1 MNGRIMN
8 RRMKVYVAGPYS
20 SDNVLGVLSNIRKG
34 NRWAYQLLQ
43 QGFAPFS
50 PWLDYHFVLEDHTND
65 LTVQDFYE
73 YSMEWLRVSDAIFVQ
88 GDWQKS
94 KGTLAEIEEA
104 KLLSIPIFFDITKL
118 ILYARE
124 QGFTV

>member
-1 MNGRIMN
+1 MINRSRI
-8 RRMKVYVAGPYS
+8 RVYVAGLYS

-34 NRWAYQLLQ
+34 NHVAYQLLH

-65 LTVQDFYE
+65 LTVQDFYD
-73 YSMEWLRVSDAIFVQ
+73 YSMAWLRASDAVLVQ
-88 GDWQKS
+88 GNWQKS
-94 KGTLAEIEEA
+94 HGTQEEIEEA
-104 KLLSIPIFFDITKL
+104 NKLNIPVFFDLTKL

-124 QGFTV
+124 QGFKV

>member
-1 MNGRIMN
+1 MTEQK
-8 RRMKVYVAGPYS
+8 RMRVYVAGPYS

-65 LTVQDFYE
+65 LTVKDFYE

-88 GDWQKS
+88 GDWTKS
-94 KGTLAEIEEA
+94 NGTKAEIQEA
-104 KLLSIPIFFDITKL
+104 NDLDIPVFYDLTKL
-118 ILYARE
+118 ILYARK
-124 QGFTV
+124 QGFEV

>member
-1 MNGRIMN
+1 
-8 RRMKVYVAGPYS
+8 MKVYIAGPYS

-65 LTVQDFYE
+65 LSVQDFYE
-73 YSMEWLRVSDAIFVQ
+73 YSMEWLRASEAVFVQ
-88 GDWQKS
+88 GDWRSS
-94 KGTLAEIEEA
+94 KGTMAEIKEAEE
-104 KLLSIPIFFDITKL
+104 LNIPIFYDLSKL
-118 ILYARE
+118 INYARE
-124 QGFTV
+124 KGFEV

>member
-1 MNGRIMN
+1 MK
-8 RRMKVYVAGPYS
+8 RMKVYVAGPYS

-65 LTVQDFYE
+65 LSVQDFYE
-73 YSMEWLRVSDAIFVQ
+73 YSMEWLRASEAVFVQ
-88 GDWQKS
+88 GDWRNS
-94 KGTLAEIEEA
+94 KGTVAEVEEA
-104 KLLSIPIFFDITKL
+104 QKLNIPVFFDLSKL
-118 ILYARE
+118 INHARE
-124 QGFTV
+124 KGFKV

>member
-1 MNGRIMN
+1 MAK
-8 RRMKVYVAGPYS
+8 RMKVYVAGPYS

-34 NRWAYQLLQ
+34 NRWAYQLLH

-73 YSMEWLRVSDAIFVQ
+73 YSMEWLRVSQAVFVQ
-88 GDWQKS
+88 GNWQQS
-94 KGTLAEIEEA
+94 KGTLAEIAEA
-104 KLLSIPIFFDITKL
+104 ERLNIPVFYDITKL

>member
-1 MNGRIMN
+1 MK

-34 NRWAYQLLQ
+34 INWSYRLFIL
-43 QGFAPFS
+43 GFAPFT
-50 PWLDYHFVLEDHTND
+50 PWLDYHFVLEDQTET

-73 YSMEWLRVSDAIFVQ
+73 YSMEWLRASEVVFVQ

-94 KGTLAEIEEA
+94 KGTLTEIQEA
-104 KLLSIPIFFDITKL
+104 LKLNIPVFYDYLKL
-118 ILYARE
+118 IEYARE
-124 QGFTV
+124 QGFKI